1 MFDESNNP
9 QPTDPP
15 TGTGGGGKLA
25 TDLEEPEDA
34 EEAAQMTDPPT
45 GTGGGG
51 GS

>member
-1 MFDESNNP
+1 MFDESNTP

-15 TGTGGGGKLA
+15 TGTGGGGNIA
-25 TDLEEPEDA
+25 TDLEEPEIDQA
-34 EEAAQMTDPPT
+34 EFTDPPT